1 MRTSVKQKIKL
12 KNINTKAPAKTDK
25 ALCRREFDKLQND
38 FFKIQ
43 NLFYASHSYSL
54 LIIFQGI
61 DTSGKDSTIRNVFS
75 HVNPL
80 GVHATS
86 FKAPCDIE
94 LEHDYM
100 WRIFQKLPKKG
111 MIQIFNRSHYEDIL
125 VPTIKKTL
133 PRQLIEK
140 RYDFINAFEKHLLDN
155 KTLVLK
161 FFLHISENEQKKRIR
176 ERLTDPIKKWK
187 YSDEDM
193 KSSKNWKNYTQVYEQ
208 ILNRCS
214 PNIPWEIIPAD
225 NKWYRNYLVASTIVK
240 QLKQLNLKFPNK
252 KNDK

>member
-1 MRTSVKQKIKL
+1 MQKIKL
-12 KNINTKAPAKTDK
+12 KNINTKAPQK
-25 ALCRREFDKLQND
+25 ANKEAYKSELNKLHRELFNLQH
-38 FFKIQ
+38 
-43 NLFYASHSYSL
+43 LFYASHSYSL

-100 WRIFQKLPKKG
+100 WRIFQKLPEKG

-125 VPTIKKTL
+125 VPSIQKTL
-133 PRQLIEK
+133 PRQLVEK
-140 RYDFINAFEKHLLDN
+140 RYDFINAFEHHLLDN
-155 KTLVLK
+155 KTLILK
-161 FFLHISENEQKKRIR
+161 FFLHISENEQKKRIQ

-187 YSDEDM
+187 YSDEDI
-193 KSSKNWKNYTQVYEQ
+193 KSSKKWKSYIEVYEQ

-214 PNIPWEIIPAD
+214 HEIPWVIVPAD

>member
-1 MRTSVKQKIKL
+1 MQKIKL
-12 KNINTKAPAKTDK
+12 KNINTKAPQK
-25 ALCRREFDKLQND
+25 ANKEAYKSELNKLHRELFNLQH
-38 FFKIQ
+38 
-43 NLFYASHSYSL
+43 LFYASHSYSL

-86 FKAPCDIE
+86 FKAPCDME

-100 WRIFQKLPKKG
+100 WRIFQKLPEKG

-125 VPTIKKTL
+125 VPTIQKTL
-133 PRQLIEK
+133 SPQLIDK
-140 RYDFINAFEKHLLDN
+140 RYDFLNAFEQHLLDN

-161 FFLHISENEQKKRIR
+161 FFLHISEDEQKKRIQ
-176 ERLTDPIKKWK
+176 ERLKDPEKIWK
-187 YSDEDM
+187 YSNEDV
-193 KSSKNWKNYTQVYEQ
+193 KSSKKWNDYTQVYEQ

-214 PNIPWEIIPAD
+214 KEIPWVIVPAD